1 MEKNQ
6 IANYESRRVDFKNKA
21 TEVKNGPVSYGWIS
35 LGMGKGI
42 KWVLWSSNVTFQRQE
57 KQGDKWLTTEE
68 LHLAPKTL
76 KEISWR
82 IPSWLQEIDSKTER
96 GGKYAKGQ

>member
-1 MEKNQ
+1 MTR
-6 IANYESRRVDFKNKA
+6 YENKGVGIQNKA
-21 TEVKNGPVSYGWIS
+21 LETKNGPVSYGWIS

-68 LHLAPKTL
+68 IHLAPKTL

-82 IPSWLQEIDSKTER
+82 IPSWLQEIDSNMDK
-96 GGKYAKGQ
+96 GGKYSKGQ